1 MIDDVFNE
9 AINNILASRHKF
21 RQSHLKTKTYCNSIS
36 TVESSNKDEG
46 DINSMSSPSDRV
58 SVFSTHQYINLETYR
73 RNGQAI
79 ATPVWFTIYDDRI
92 SVVTRSE
99 TGKVK
104 RLRNNSKV
112 RIVPSGIRGQPKGEW
127 LNGKAVFAAQE
138 ELDQAL
144 KQRNKKYG
152 FKARLSGLFS
162 RTKGKLIGII
172 ISLD

>member
-1 MIDDVFNE
+1 
-9 AINNILASRHKF
+9 
-21 RQSHLKTKTYCNSIS
+21 
-36 TVESSNKDEG
+36 
-46 DINSMSSPSDRV
+46 MSSSPYDRI
-58 SVFSTHQYINLETYR
+58 SMLSTHSYINLETYR
-73 RNGQAI
+73 RNGQAV
-79 ATPVWFTIYDDRI
+79 ATPVWFTIDGDKMMIY
-92 SVVTRSE
+92 VVTRTE

-127 LNGKAVFAAQE
+127 LNGIATFATPEQLE
-138 ELDQAL
+138 HAL

-162 RTKGKLIGII
+162 RTKGNLIGII